1 METQMSK
8 TTTTN
13 HQPAARPQTPEPKGC
28 PDDCNLDHRVTVYA
42 RRHGIDPST
51 IYRWEKKGFPILR
64 TPVGTR
70 INCKQARAFMRGN
83 STS

>member
-1 METQMSK
+1 MSNK

-13 HQPAARPQTPEPKGC
+13 PPQAKGC
-28 PDDCNLDHRVTVYA
+28 PDDCNLDHKVSVFA
-42 RRHGIDPST
+42 RRQGIHPST
-51 IYRWEKKGFPILR
+51 IRHWKKKGFPVMN
-64 TPVGTR
+64 TPLGTR

>member
-1 METQMSK
+1 MCEK
-8 TTTTN
+8 TTTTT
-13 HQPAARPQTPEPKGC
+13 QSVEQAIGC